1 MDVPSRTLE
10 NLARGLAEKNL
21 ARSRYMLAAGAAHR
35 DGLAVVELLFVRM
48 AEQERVHGRQFAR
61 LSQELGGEHVRAE
74 GACPLE
80 MEGDAAEWLRRA
92 KGEEDREAGEWREF
106 ARQARE
112 DGAEQAAVLFERV
125 ARVDETHGDR
135 FARWAARLEE
145 GELFARPLPCLW
157 RCAVCGHTQYEEGA
171 PERCPLCL
179 GPKSQFLALEGEDWF

>member
-35 DGLAVVELLFVRM
+35 DGLAVVELLFVRT

-61 LSQELGGEHVRAE
+61 LSQKLGGAHVRAE
-74 GACPLE
+74 GAYPLE
-80 MEGDAAEWLRRA
+80 MEQDTVQWLRRA
-92 KGEEDREAGEWREF
+92 KEEEDREAGEWREF

-112 DGAEQAAVLFERV
+112 DGVPQAADLFERV
-125 ARVDETHGDR
+125 AQVDETHGDR
-135 FARWAARLEE
+135 FARWAGRLED
-145 GELFARPLPCLW
+145 GALFARPLPCLW
-157 RCAVCGHTQYEEGA
+157 RCTVCGHTQYEEGA

-179 GPKSQFLALEGEDWF
+179 GPQSQFLALEGEDWF

>member
-35 DGLAVVELLFVRM
+35 EGLAVAELLFVRT
-48 AEQERVHGRQFAR
+48 AEQERVHARQFAR
-61 LSQELGGEHVRAE
+61 LSQELGGENVRAE

-80 MEGDAAEWLRRA
+80 MEEGTLEWLRRA
-92 KGEEDREAGEWREF
+92 KQEEDREAGEWREF

-112 DGAEQAAVLFERV
+112 DGTVEAAELFEQV
-125 ARVDETHGDR
+125 AQVDETHGDR
-135 FARWAARLEE
+135 FARWAGRLEE
-145 GELFARPLPCLW
+145 GELFTRPLPCLW
-157 RCAVCGHTQYEEGA
+157 RCTVCGHTQYEEGA

-179 GPKSQFLALEGEDWF
+179 GPRSQFLALDEADWF

>member
-21 ARSRYMLAAGAAHR
+21 ARSRYMLAAGVAHR
-35 DGLAVVELLFVRM
+35 EGLAVVELLFVHI

-61 LSQELGGEHVRAE
+61 LSQELGGENVRAE

-80 MEGDAAEWLRRA
+80 MEEDTLKWLRRA
-92 KGEEDREAGEWREF
+92 KQEEDREADEWREF

-112 DGAEQAAVLFERV
+112 DGAVEAAELFERV
-125 ARVDETHGDR
+125 AQVDETHGDR
-135 FARWAARLEE
+135 FARWAGRLEE
-145 GELFARPLPCLW
+145 GELFTRPLPCLW
-157 RCAVCGHTQYEEGA
+157 RCTVCGHTQYEEGA

-179 GPKSQFLALEGEDWF
+179 GPQSQFLALDEADWF

>member
-1 MDVPSRTLE
+1 MEISSRTLE

-35 DGLAVVELLFVRM
+35 EGLAVVELLFVRT

-61 LSQELGGEHVRAE
+61 LSQELGGEYVRAE

-80 MEGDAAEWLRRA
+80 MEGDTLGWLRRA
-92 KGEEDREAGEWREF
+92 KEEEDREADEWREF

-112 DGAEQAAVLFERV
+112 DGAPEAARLFEEV
-125 ARVDETHGDR
+125 AQVDETHGDR
-135 FARWAARLEE
+135 FARWAGRLEE
-145 GELFARPLPCLW
+145 GELFTRPLPCLW
-157 RCAVCGHTQYEEGA
+157 RCTVCGHTQYEERA

-179 GPKSQFLALEGEDWF
+179 GPGSQFLALDEADWF

>member
-35 DGLAVVELLFVRM
+35 DGLAVVELLFVRT

-80 MEGDAAEWLRRA
+80 MEQDTVQWLRRA
-92 KGEEDREAGEWREF
+92 KEEEDREAGEWREF
-106 ARQARE
+106 ASQARE
-112 DGAEQAAVLFERV
+112 DGVPQAADLFERV
-125 ARVDETHGDR
+125 AQVDETHGDR
-135 FARWAARLEE
+135 FARWAGRLED
-145 GELFARPLPCLW
+145 GELFARPLPCL
-157 RCAVCGHTQYEEGA
+157 
-171 PERCPLCL
+171 
-179 GPKSQFLALEGEDWF
+179 

>member
-35 DGLAVVELLFVRM
+35 DGLAVVELLFVRT

-74 GACPLE
+74 VAYPLE
-80 MEGDAAEWLRRA
+80 MEQDTVQWLRRA
-92 KGEEDREAGEWREF
+92 KEEEDREAGEWREF

-112 DGAEQAAVLFERV
+112 DGVPQAADLFERV
-125 ARVDETHGDR
+125 AQVDETHGDR
-135 FARWAARLEE
+135 FARWAGRLED

-157 RCAVCGHTQYEEGA
+157 RCTVCGHTHYEEGA

-179 GPKSQFLALEGEDWF
+179 GPQSQFLALEGEDWF

>member
-35 DGLAVVELLFVRM
+35 EGLAVAELLFVRT
-48 AEQERVHGRQFAR
+48 AEQERVHARQFAR
-61 LSQELGGEHVRAE
+61 LSQELGGENVRAE

-80 MEGDAAEWLRRA
+80 MEEGTLEWLRRA
-92 KGEEDREAGEWREF
+92 KQEEDREAGEWREF

-112 DGAEQAAVLFERV
+112 DGAVEAAELFEQV
-125 ARVDETHGDR
+125 AQVDETHGDR
-135 FARWAARLEE
+135 FARWAGRLEE
-145 GELFARPLPCLW
+145 GELFTRPLPCLW
-157 RCAVCGHTQYEEGA
+157 RCTVCGHTQYEEGA

-179 GPKSQFLALEGEDWF
+179 GPRSQFLALDEADWF